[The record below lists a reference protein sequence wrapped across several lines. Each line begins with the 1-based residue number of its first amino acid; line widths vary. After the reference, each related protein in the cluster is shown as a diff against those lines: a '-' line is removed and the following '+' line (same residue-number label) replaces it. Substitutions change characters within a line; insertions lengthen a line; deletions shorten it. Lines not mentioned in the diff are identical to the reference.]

1 MLKKL
6 FLILAGAIVLS
17 ATPALAKGPKLG
29 DGDYFVYFVGDM
41 SETMD
46 LHQAAPPPQPTT
58 DDFDRLAR
66 LDDLCRT
73 QSKQLKPSAFKS
85 VFLYTLRGAIPS
97 TLLGVGGAALGGF
110 TNSTYTAGNYAEYI
124 GGGVIGGG
132 IGGGI
137 NAYEMAKHGQIAGCM
152 MGLLNGAQRLGYLRN
167 VVITYN
173 TFPVN
178 GHAIKR
184 ANMAQPAP
192 EDQDQ
197 PAGLTSDGADYNSA
211 PPPP

>member
-1 MLKKL
+1 
-6 FLILAGAIVLS
+6 
-17 ATPALAKGPKLG
+17 
-29 DGDYFVYFVGDM
+29 
-41 SETMD
+41 
-46 LHQAAPPPQPTT
+46 
-58 DDFDRLAR
+58 
-66 LDDLCRT
+66 
-73 QSKQLKPSAFKS
+73 
-85 VFLYTLRGAIPS
+85 
-97 TLLGVGGAALGGF
+97 VGGAALGGV